1 MSGSSVRLFAG
12 AGLGLAL
19 WFGAV
24 AQASQPLP
32 APVGEVVLTVT
43 GKISVTNTPEGAA
56 LDIAALEGM
65 DPVAIETTT
74 IWTDGVQAF
83 RGVPLATLMERLGA
97 EGEVIAA
104 SALNDY
110 TVEIPLADAV
120 EGGPIVAFEQNG
132 KQLSVRDKG
141 PLWIVYPYDA
151 QTQYQTE
158 VVYARSIWQL
168 ARIEVK

>member
-1 MSGSSVRLFAG
+1 MSRASLRLVAWIGLVLG
-12 AGLGLAL
+12 ALSGP
-19 WFGAV
+19 V
-24 AQASQPLP
+24 AASDTPLP
-32 APVGEVVLTVT
+32 PPAGEVVLTVS
-43 GKISVTNTPEGAA
+43 GQISETNSGEVAA
-56 LDIAALEGM
+56 LDIAALETM
-65 DPVAIETTT
+65 EPVTFETST
-74 IWTDGVQAF
+74 IWTDGVQTF

-110 TVEIPLADAV
+110 TVEIPLTDAV

-141 PLWIVYPYDA
+141 PLWIVYPYDSR
-151 QTQYQTE
+151 TDYQSE
-158 VVYARSIWQL
+158 VIYARSIWQL